1 MILKIDVIKKIEILK
16 IVIIKSM
23 ISRDWMINTSR
34 KPGFLKVPRSG
45 CQKNDIYNASYY
57 NIGERDYLN
66 NKVLPNMSS
75 GISDT

>member
-1 MILKIDVIKKIEILK
+1 
-16 IVIIKSM
+16 
-23 ISRDWMINTSR
+23 MINTSR
-34 KPGFLKVPRSG
+34 KPGLLKVPQSG